1 MLHLRLPREQVA
13 EGLEA
18 MQLASH
24 TECGTIAN
32 ATEGAQRIRAGNH
45 DKGFSDWSCRILLWS
60 PPRPGA
66 GYRAGEGREEKESCW
81 KSGGERNAPL
91 C

>member
-32 ATEGAQRIRAGNH
+32 ATEGAQRIRAGNY
-45 DKGFSDWSCRILLWS
+45 DKGFSD
-60 PPRPGA
+60 
-66 GYRAGEGREEKESCW
+66 
-81 KSGGERNAPL
+81 
-91 C
+91 